1 MHGTFDEVHEGVVVL
16 LDGISVRDHQNDS
29 PRSPKHICVS
39 DISDPS
45 DADDST
51 RDQKKSSDRHY
62 VVRHAHLRSLMA
74 DGQCRGNQTPV
85 NDITG
90 VRAKEK
96 GSVSAPIQAVTRMT
110 ND

>member
-29 PRSPKHICVS
+29 SRSPKHICVS
-39 DISDPS
+39 DTSDPS
-45 DADDST
+45 DADET

-96 GSVSAPIQAVTRMT
+96 GSGSAPIQAVTRMT

>member
-45 DADDST
+45 DADET
-51 RDQKKSSDRHY
+51 RDQKKSLDRHY
-62 VVRHAHLRSLMA
+62 VVWCTHVRSPMS
-74 DGQCRGNQTPV
+74 DGQCRRNQTPV

-96 GSVSAPIQAVTRMT
+96 GFVSVPIQAVTRMT